1 LLISDLGEFG
11 LIERVRRVLPPS
23 GAGVVVGIGDDVAV
37 LRTSPEM
44 LILATCDIQLEGPH
58 FLRHRITPYQLGR
71 RAVAINLSDIA
82 AMGGIPRY
90 VLVSLGLPD
99 DIEVEYVDALY
110 EGLGEGAARFGA
122 EIVGGNMARSS
133 SGIVVDI
140 TLLGEVE
147 PELMLLRSGAQV
159 GDLILVTG
167 TLGDSAAG
175 LALLQR
181 GEVAPSP
188 EHAYAVKEAHLTPTP
203 RVKEGR
209 VVARSRDATAMID
222 LSDGLANDL
231 GHICE
236 RSEVGAVVRA
246 GQIPISEAVCSIAKT
261 LERDPLSWA
270 LFGGEDYE
278 LLFTVP
284 AKKVEE
290 LAAAL
295 RRETDTP
302 ATVVGEILSKAEDMR
317 LMTRE
322 GDLVPLPIRGWDHFS
337 RKGGPSTTGYSL

>member
-11 LIERVRRVLPPS
+11 LIERVRRGLPTP
-23 GAGVVVGIGDDVAV
+23 GTGVVVGIGDDVAV
-37 LRTSPEM
+37 LRTSPDM
-44 LILATCDIQLEGPH
+44 FFLATCDIQLEGPH
-58 FLRHRITPYQLGR
+58 FLRERITPYQLGR
-71 RAVAINLSDIA
+71 RAAAINLSDIA
-82 AMGGIPRY
+82 AMGGVPRY

-110 EGLGEGAARFGA
+110 EGLGEEAARFGA

-133 SGIVVDI
+133 SGVVVDV

-147 PELMLLRSGAQV
+147 PDLMLLRSGAQV

-181 GEVAPSP
+181 GGGGSSP
-188 EHAYAVKEAHLTPTP
+188 EHADVVKESHLTPTP
-203 RVKEGR
+203 RVREGR
-209 VVARSRDATAMID
+209 VIARSRGATAMID
-222 LSDGLANDL
+222 LSDGLASDL

-236 RSEVGAVVRA
+236 RSEVGAIIRA
-246 GQIPISEAVCSIAKT
+246 GEIPISEAMRSVAKT
-261 LERDPLSWA
+261 LEWDPLSWA

-290 LAAAL
+290 LVASL

-302 ATVVGEILSKAEDMR
+302 ATVIGEIVSKAEGTR
-317 LMTRE
+317 LLDEE
-322 GDLVPLPIRGWDHFS
+322 GDLVPLPAQGWDHFS
-337 RKGGPSTTGYSL
+337 PRG

>member
-1 LLISDLGEFG
+1 M
-11 LIERVRRVLPPS
+11 
-23 GAGVVVGIGDDVAV
+23 VGIGDDVAV
-37 LRTSPEM
+37 LRTDPRM
-44 LILATCDIQLEGPH
+44 LLLATCDVQLEGPH
-58 FLRHRITPYQLGR
+58 FLRHRITPHQLGR

-110 EGLGEGAARFGA
+110 EGLREEAARFGA
-122 EIVGGNMARSS
+122 EIVGGNMARSP
-133 SGIVVDI
+133 SGVVVDI

-147 PELMLLRSGAQV
+147 PDLILLRSGAQV
-159 GDLILVTG
+159 GDSILVTG
-167 TLGDSAAG
+167 ALGDSAAG

-181 GEVAPSP
+181 GEAASSP
-188 EHAYAVKEAHLTPTP
+188 EHADVVKEAHLTPTP
-203 RVKEGR
+203 RVREGQ
-209 VVARSRDATAMID
+209 VIACSRDAMAMID
-222 LSDGLANDL
+222 VSDGLASDL

-246 GQIPISEAVCSIAKT
+246 GQIPISEAMRSVAKT
-261 LERDPLSWA
+261 LEQEPLSWA

-284 AKKVEE
+284 PTKVEE
-290 LAAAL
+290 LVAGL

-302 ATVVGEILSKAEDMR
+302 ATVIGEIVSKAKEMR

-337 RKGGPSTTGYSL
+337 RKGGSSTTGHSL

>member
-1 LLISDLGEFG
+1 LFISDLGEFG
-11 LIERVRRVLPPS
+11 LIERIGRGLPPP

-37 LRTSPEM
+37 LRTDGEM
-44 LILATCDIQLEGPH
+44 YLLATGDVQFEGPH
-58 FLRHRITPYQLGR
+58 FLRERITPHQLGR

-90 VLVSLGLPD
+90 LLVSLGLPD

-110 EGLGEGAARFGA
+110 EGLREEATRFWA

-133 SGIVVDI
+133 SGLVVDI

-167 TLGDSAAG
+167 TLGDAAAG
-175 LALLQR
+175 LAVLQR
-181 GEVAPSP
+181 GETAHSP
-188 EHAYAVKEAHLTPTP
+188 QHADAVKEAHLTPVP

-209 VVARSRDATAMID
+209 AIALCRAATAMID
-222 LSDGLANDL
+222 ISDGLASDL

-236 RSEVGAVVRA
+236 RSEVGAIIRSGDLPLSDALRSV
-246 GQIPISEAVCSIAKT
+246 AKT
-261 LERDPLSWA
+261 LKQDPLSWS

-284 AKKVEE
+284 PEKAEK
-290 LAAAL
+290 LAADL
-295 RRETDTP
+295 HRETNTS
-302 ATVVGEILSKAEDMR
+302 TTIIGEIVPKEKGMR
-317 LMTRE
+317 LITRE
-322 GDLVPLPIRGWDHFS
+322 GDLVPLPPQGWDHFS
-337 RKGGPSTTGYSL
+337 SPG